1 MNDFI
6 SIIQNGIS
14 SILND
19 KLPESLKNIFGST
32 DRPINENA
40 DVSKLLEST
49 SKSIEGRFAITDAI
63 LSTAKANLKGEI
75 DEISH
80 SKNKMSL
87 DFALK
92 FFKTA
97 LKTLTFCVASAIQT
111 VLKILNDSKSFLTST
126 LFSLPVPILAKIAL
140 PFAIDLVNKAM
151 NYLFPKIGMLN
162 EKINLDDLLNEGT
175 SNQKANN

>member
-1 MNDFI
+1 MNDLI
-6 SIIQNGIS
+6 SNLQNGVS
-14 SILND
+14 SVLNE
-19 KLPESLKNIFGST
+19 KLPERLKNIFRST

-40 DVSKLLEST
+40 DSSKLLESA
-49 SKSIEGRFAITDAI
+49 SKSIEERFAVTDAI
-63 LSTAKANLKGEI
+63 LSKAKETLQKEF

-140 PFAIDLVNKAM
+140 PSAIDLVNKAM

-162 EKINLDDLLNEGT
+162 EKINLDDLLN
-175 SNQKANN
+175 